1 MRSAS
6 RTILTVLILS
16 LCLSAVVAAAQ
27 GVPGK
32 TADERAINGAK
43 AYMKAKGLTSLKL
56 NMMMPSIFTAGST
69 GEMATF
75 EKETGIGVNY
85 FEVGILQI
93 QAKAMSE
100 AVAKSGS
107 FDFWIGDPIS
117 LPDLVEAGLVRALDD
132 LVAKGKPDFDD
143 VVAGFVEQGR
153 YKGKTYGMFGDG
165 DNFIMVVRRDLTDKP
180 EEREKFK
187 AKY

>member
-6 RTILTVLILS
+6 RTILTVLVAILV
-16 LCLSAVVAAAQ
+16 LSPVVASAQ
-27 GVPGK
+27 APPGA
-32 TADERAINGAK
+32 TADERAVNGAK

-69 GEMATF
+69 VEMANF

-85 FEVGILQI
+85 FEVGILQV

-117 LPDLVEAGLVRALDD
+117 LPDLVEAGLDLPLDD
-132 LVAKGKPDFDD
+132 LVARGKAELDD
-143 VVAGFVEQGR
+143 IVPGFQEQAR
-153 YKGKTYGMFGDG
+153 YKGKTYGMFG
-165 DNFIMVVRRDLTDKP
+165 
-180 EEREKFK
+180 
-187 AKY
+187 

>member
-1 MRSAS
+1 MITRLAA
-6 RTILTVLILS
+6 LTALTLS
-16 LCLSAVVAAAQ
+16 LCLFALSAVAQ
-27 GVPGK
+27 DVPGK

-69 GEMATF
+69 GEMSNF
-75 EKETGIGVNY
+75 EKDTGIGVNY
-85 FEVGILQI
+85 FEVGVLQI

-117 LPDLVEAGLVRALDD
+117 PRRGWRA
-132 LVAKGKPDFDD
+132 PS
-143 VVAGFVEQGR
+143 
-153 YKGKTYGMFGDG
+153 T
-165 DNFIMVVRRDLTDKP
+165 TS
-180 EEREKFK
+180 
-187 AKY
+187 